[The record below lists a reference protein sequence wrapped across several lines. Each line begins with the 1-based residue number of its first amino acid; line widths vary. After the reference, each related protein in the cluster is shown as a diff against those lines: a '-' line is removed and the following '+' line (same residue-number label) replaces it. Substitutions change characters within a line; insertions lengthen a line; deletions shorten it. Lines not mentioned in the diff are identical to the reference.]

1 MKMVRHQTEGMNP
14 CPELFSAK
22 SQPIEAEEIIVI
34 SEKELLALV
43 AAIDTRVERAGE
55 MEARFASPKKNLYI
69 CLKIPFHLSC

>member
-1 MKMVRHQTEGMNP
+1 MNP

-55 MEARFASPKKNLYI
+55 MQIYKTRTNFPTAATFNQVENKAT
-69 CLKIPFHLSC
+69 